1 MATLG
6 PACDRAGETE
16 RELVGGRL
24 EEMAPEGGFSS
35 FVTWRRIRARAG
47 LDDVRIHDLRLTYDS
62 NAVMSG
68 LSIPILGK
76 ILGHAQMQTTMRY
89 AHFADDPVQQAAA
102 QVAETLSGQIAPVS
116 TRARLVVV

>member
-1 MATLG
+1 
-6 PACDRAGETE
+6 
-16 RELVGGRL
+16 
-24 EEMAPEGGFSS
+24 MAPEGGFSS

-76 ILGHAQMQTTMRY
+76 ILGKPPCVMHTSRMIRCSKLRPKSRRRCL
-89 AHFADDPVQQAAA
+89 D
-102 QVAETLSGQIAPVS
+102 
-116 TRARLVVV
+116 R